1 MRLFAARWLRF
12 GLSMQ
17 LLLAG
22 VLGVGAL
29 WTSSS
34 GTAAEPSEGAKAAK
48 PAAGQPLVLHAR
60 TRVETAPGTGRY
72 HAVTEELQ
80 FKPAETAVVICD
92 MWDRHWCPAST
103 QRVAE
108 MAPRMN
114 EVVSAARKMGML
126 IIHCPSDTMEFYRDH
141 PGRKLAQQAPPVET
155 KTPLERWCYLDKEH
169 EGTLPID
176 DSDNGCDCD
185 PSPKSYRAWT
195 RQIDTIEIEDGDAIT
210 DSAEAFYLMKQR
222 GITNV
227 IVMGV
232 HTNMCVLG
240 RSFGIRQM
248 VRQGQ
253 NVVLVRDMTD
263 TMYNPKRRPYVSH
276 FTGNDVVIE
285 HVEKHWCP
293 TITSADI
300 AGGKPFRFAADR
312 RPHVAIVMAEDEYQT
327 EQTLPK
333 FAAQELG
340 KEFQVSLVFGDEKD
354 RTNIPGLEVLD
365 QADVVLLS
373 VRRRTLQKEQLDIVR
388 KFVADGKAVVG
399 IRTTSHAF
407 ALRGD
412 ATGPEGTDMW
422 PQFDAEVLGGN
433 YQLHH
438 KVGPQVVLSLADKS
452 EGHPI
457 FRGVD
462 PAEFV
467 SFSSLYL
474 NSPLQ
479 PNAKPLLIGTIPDK
493 APEPVAWTHTSP
505 GGGRVFYT
513 SLGGVK
519 DFEQPQFR
527 RFLANGI
534 RWAAGLDVN
543 PEPDA
548 AAQNCKTEAAEAQ

>member
-1 MRLFAARWLRF
+1 MRLIAARWPRF
-12 GLSMQ
+12 GLSTQ
-17 LLLAG
+17 LLLAAA
-22 VLGVGAL
+22 LGLGAL
-29 WTSSS
+29 WLSSP
-34 GTAAEPSEGAKAAK
+34 GTAAEPSKPAKAAK
-48 PAAGQPLVLHAR
+48 PAAGQPLVLQAR
-60 TRVETAPGTGRY
+60 TRVETAPGSGRY
-72 HAVTEELQ
+72 HAATKELQ
-80 FKPAETAVVICD
+80 FKPSETAVVICD

-114 EVVSAARKMGML
+114 EVVSAAREMGML

-155 KTPLERWCYLDKEH
+155 KIPLERWCYLDKEH

-185 PSPKSYRAWT
+185 PSPKSYRAWS
-195 RQIDTIEIEDGDAIT
+195 RQIDTIEIKDGDAIT

-263 TMYNPKRRPYVSH
+263 TMYNPKRSPFVSH
-276 FTGNDVVIE
+276 FTGNDLVIE
-285 HVEKHWCP
+285 HVERNWCP

-312 RPHVAIVMAEDEYQT
+312 RPHVAIVMAEDEYRT
-327 EQTLPK
+327 EETLPK
-333 FAAQELG
+333 FAQQELG

-354 RTNIPGLEVLD
+354 LTNIPGLEVLD

-412 ATGPEGTDMW
+412 ATGPEGTDTW

-438 KVGPQVVLSLADKS
+438 KVGPDVVLSLADKAQ
-452 EGHPI
+452 GHPI
-457 FRGVD
+457 FRGVN

-474 NSPLQ
+474 NSPLK

>member
-1 MRLFAARWLRF
+1 MRLNAAFWLRL
-12 GLSMQ
+12 GWSVQ
-17 LLLAG
+17 LLLA
-22 VLGVGAL
+22 VALGVATLASLTPGK
-29 WTSSS
+29 
-34 GTAAEPSEGAKAAK
+34 AAEPSQAAQANK
-48 PAAGQPLVLHAR
+48 PAPSEPLVLHAR

-72 HAVTEELQ
+72 HTVTKELA

-92 MWDRHWCPAST
+92 MWDRHWCPAAT

-114 EVVSAARKMGML
+114 EVVKAAREMGML
-126 IIHCPSDTMEFYRDH
+126 IIHCPSDTMDYYRDH

-155 KTPLERWCYLDKEH
+155 KIPLQQWCSLDKER

-185 PSPKSYRAWT
+185 PSPESHRAWT
-195 RQIDTIEIEDGDAIT
+195 RQIDTIEIKEGDAIT
-210 DSAEAFYLMKQR
+210 DNAEAFYLMKQR

-240 RSFGIRQM
+240 RPFGIRQL

-253 NVVLVRDMTD
+253 NVVLVRDLTD
-263 TMYNPKRRPYVSH
+263 TMYNPKRRPFVSH
-276 FTGNDVVIE
+276 FTGNDLVIE
-285 HVEKHWCP
+285 HVERHWCP

-312 RPHVAIVMAEDEYQT
+312 RPHVAIVMAEDEYRT
-327 EQTLPK
+327 EETLPK
-333 FAAQELG
+333 FALQELG

-354 RTNIPGLEVLD
+354 RTNIPGLEVLNE
-365 QADVVLLS
+365 ADVLLVS
-373 VRRRTLQKEQLDIVR
+373 VRRRSLKKEQLDIIR

-399 IRTTSHAF
+399 IRTASHAF
-407 ALRGD
+407 ALRD
-412 ATGPEGTDMW
+412 NSNLPAGTDVW
-422 PQFDAEVLGGN
+422 PEFDAEVLGGN
-433 YQLHH
+433 YQFHH
-438 KVGPQVVLSLADKS
+438 KVGPDVVLSLAEKAA
-452 EGHPI
+452 GHPI
-457 FRGVD
+457 LRGVA

-474 NSPLQ
+474 NSPLRPGAQ
-479 PNAKPLLIGTIPDK
+479 PLLIGTIPDK
-493 APEPVAWTHTSP
+493 TPEPVAWTHTSP

-534 RWAAGLDVN
+534 RWVAGLDVN
-543 PEPDA
+543 PEPEA
-548 AAQNCKTEAAEAQ
+548 AVQNCQSEAAVGK